1 MRALFTLLLLCAP
14 LWSQS
19 AAVYPGRHWDTA
31 DPATSGWSPAKLDEA
46 RAYLAT
52 LPPTT
57 LLVVDHDRLVVQWG
71 DPARRVKIS
80 SVRKSFLS
88 ALYGIYVR
96 EGRINLDQRL
106 AQLGIDDQ
114 PPLTDV
120 EKQACS

>member
-52 LPPTT
+52 LPPATV
-57 LLVVDHDRLVVQWG
+57 LVVDRGRLVVQWG